1 VNASIASDALDAKL
15 SLEAF
20 VFSTLDGLK
29 KAFFEHEGVSAV
41 ILLIADPRVTV
52 ATVDVQVDSVSKQ
65 FSKDF
70 ERLCSTNWKKVI
82 LMADSVTLMT

>member
-1 VNASIASDALDAKL
+1 MAVNASIAFDALYAEL

-41 ILLIADPRVTV
+41 ILLIIDPSIAVT
-52 ATVDVQVDSVSKQ
+52 TKDVQIDSTSQQ
-65 FSKDF
+65 FSI
-70 ERLCSTNWKKVI
+70 RC
-82 LMADSVTLMT
+82 